1 APPAAKPSAA
11 AEPAQEAAQPER
23 PPQPETAGQVAP
35 EPAPAAQPAPG
46 PETAAAAPAQELTL
60 ERVKRAWELIL
71 QRVQAVR
78 VPLYGFLRDGR
89 PSALEGDALT
99 VALPSEFAL
108 RNATQ
113 NDNADVLATAVEGV
127 LGRRVTARFELA
139 SGAAAQAAAPAAP
152 AAPSLPDFTD
162 QIRAAQASLDAE
174 LLPDES

>member
-1 APPAAKPSAA
+1 VPSAA
-11 AEPAQEAAQPER
+11 AQPAQPAAKLER
-23 PPQPETAGQVAP
+23 PSQPETAGQGAP
-35 EPAPAAQPAPG
+35 EPAPAARPTPEPEPAD
-46 PETAAAAPAQELTL
+46 AAPVQELTL
-60 ERVKRAWELIL
+60 ERIKRAWELIL

-89 PSALEGDALT
+89 PSVLEDDTLT

-108 RNATQ
+108 RNADQ

-127 LGRRVTARFELA
+127 LGRRITARFELA
-139 SGAAAQAAAPAAP
+139 SGAAAQAAAPAAS
-152 AAPSLPDFTD
+152 AAPLPPVTSLPDFTD